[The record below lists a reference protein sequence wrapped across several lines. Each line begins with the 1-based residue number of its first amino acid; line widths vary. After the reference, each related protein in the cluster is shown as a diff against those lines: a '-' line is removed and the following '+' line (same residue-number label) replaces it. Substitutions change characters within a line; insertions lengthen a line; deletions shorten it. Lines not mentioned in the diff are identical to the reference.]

1 MTTPVRPV
9 PVLGLSETGS
19 ITLDGTGNGTARLRP
34 DGPNEHW
41 LPTVASVKCSS
52 NTAEAA
58 CQIYIGQSATDVN
71 FVDGTFSGSSGD
83 STDKV
88 TGYDISRHTNA
99 YIFAVWTGGDPG
111 ANAVLVLSGTKE
123 IR

>member
-1 MTTPVRPV
+1 MTTPAFT
-9 PVLGLSETGS
+9 LGLSETGS
-19 ITLDGTGNGTARLRP
+19 VTLDGSGNGTVRLRP

-52 NTAEAA
+52 NTNEAA
-58 CQIYIGQSATDVN
+58 CQIYAGQAATDVN

-83 STDKV
+83 STDKI

-99 YIFAVWTGGDPG
+99 YIFAVWTGGDVG
-111 ANAVLVLSGTKE
+111 ADAVLVLSGTKE
-123 IR
+123 FR